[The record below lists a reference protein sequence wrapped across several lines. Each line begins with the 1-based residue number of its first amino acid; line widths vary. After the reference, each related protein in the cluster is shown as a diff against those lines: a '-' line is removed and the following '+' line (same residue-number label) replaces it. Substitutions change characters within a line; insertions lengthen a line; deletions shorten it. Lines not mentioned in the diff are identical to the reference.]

1 MTDFPDIPLGAEDRE
16 LADGVRAGARRAVA
30 KAITLVE
37 SVKPEHQ
44 KRAAALLDHL
54 LPDTG
59 KAMRLGITGVPGV
72 GKSTFIEALGL
83 DLIARGHRV
92 AVLAIDP
99 SSSVT
104 GGSILG
110 DKTRME
116 QLSMRE
122 EAFIRPSPSAGSLGG
137 VAEKTREAMLI
148 CEAAGFDVIIVE
160 TVGVGQSETT
170 VAGMTDCFVLLQLPN
185 AGDELQAIKKGVVEL
200 ADIVVFN
207 KADLDP
213 VAAERAAGQM
223 RSALAMLR
231 PASDHWQPPVLSVS
245 AARRT
250 PTGIPSGNA
259 MADFWA
265 TVERHRQALTESG
278 ELAAKRRHQARA
290 WMWQLIDAGLRS
302 RFRRQP
308 AVAAELPK
316 LTEAVAAGTTTPAA
330 AAKRLLELPGH
341 AYDNLKFD

>member
-1 MTDFPDIPLGAEDRE
+1 MTDFSLTAEDGE
-16 LADGVRAGARRAVA
+16 LADGVRAGSRRLLA
-30 KAITLVE
+30 KAITLIE
-37 SVKPEHQ
+37 SVRPDHQ
-44 KRAAALLDHL
+44 VRAAALLDHL
-54 LPDTG
+54 LPQTG
-59 KAMRLGITGVPGV
+59 NAIRLGITGVPGV

-83 DLIARGHRV
+83 DLIAKGHRV

-122 EAFIRPSPSAGSLGG
+122 EAFIRPSPSSGSLGG
-137 VAEKTREAMLI
+137 VAEKTREAMLL

-185 AGDELQAIKKGVVEL
+185 AGDDLQAIKKGVVEL
-200 ADIVVFN
+200 ADIVVYN
-207 KADLDP
+207 KTDIDP
-213 VAAERAAGQM
+213 VAAERAAAQM

-231 PASDHWQPPVLSVS
+231 SSSANWRPPVLSVS
-245 AARRT
+245 ATRRT
-250 PTGIPSGNA
+250 A

-265 TVERHRQALTESG
+265 MVEQYRRTLTETG
-278 ELAAKRRHQARA
+278 ELAAKRRHQAQA
-290 WMWQLIDAGLRS
+290 WMWQLIDSGLRH
-302 RFRRQP
+302 RFREHP
-308 AVAAELPK
+308 GVAAALPELSR
-316 LTEAVAAGTTTPAA
+316 AVEAGTTTPAVA
-330 AAKRLLELPGH
+330 AHRLLKLLNR
-341 AYDNLKFD
+341 YF